1 MHTSGN
7 VNGAKSDFASCFFSD
22 VPLGSSWSLAVLF
35 EHHSTEI
42 DSELRL
48 FCIPMHVGYR
58 EISDTE
64 HIVFGLRSFWLLHVK
79 VGYGKSK

>member
-1 MHTSGN
+1 MHTTTLHR
-7 VNGAKSDFASCFFSD
+7 VFFSG

-42 DSELRL
+42 DLELGV
-48 FCIPMHVGYR
+48 FCIPMHVGYC

-64 HIVFGLRSFWLLHVK
+64 HIVFGLRSFWVLHVK
-79 VGYGKSK
+79 MGYAKS